1 MDAIRLCPYCLRPA
15 PIPASACP
23 HCAHRFAGVNPA
35 GSLPVGTVLAGR
47 YTIGELIR
55 VDGEGILYQGAENHG
70 AFRVTV
76 KEYLP
81 LTLSAERTD
90 GLMLRPKPGSEVLFK
105 TTRMDFADLYRS
117 IQRITPAN
125 GLEAVLDVV
134 EANNTVYAVM
144 ESPGGRPLQK
154 WLEEH
159 PGPVDPAQAREML
172 RPVFDGVVAMHRV
185 GLVHRGICPENIRV
199 LENGRAR
206 LTGYATVGLRTAG
219 SGLHE
224 QLYEGY
230 SAPEQYSTTEFEG
243 RYTDEYSLAAVVYRM
258 VCGQSPVPAAQ
269 RLVSDSNPRARTLE
283 RAVPEYVSD
292 VLWMGLQ
299 LRPAERIQTV
309 PQLFR
314 ALSSQEYTTE
324 LTQTLQQAAPRPQST
339 EEEERK
345 KHILSLR
352 NLLAAI
358 LMTVC
363 GSMTTASMTAA
374 AILTLLIVWGLV
386 NQGLHTA
393 KPAESTPASEPAS
406 SLVTEPVNLAPDF
419 VGMDYDSQVRNNHSY
434 AGDYLFYVTME
445 YSDTVEKGK
454 IIRQTPEAGEVIEKG
469 STIDLV
475 VSRGPQMVEMP
486 NVAGFTRDGAEQ
498 QLAQVGLNASF
509 YPIYNDGSYVSGCVA
524 YCSEEPGAM
533 VEVGSTII
541 VYMAAEVEA
550 EVPATPP
557 ETTTPSAGATPSAG
571 QTEPPADS
579 TDYDTD

>member
-1 MDAIRLCPYCLRPA
+1 M
-15 PIPASACP
+15 
-23 HCAHRFAGVNPA
+23 
-35 GSLPVGTVLAGR
+35 
-47 YTIGELIR
+47 
-55 VDGEGILYQGAENHG
+55 
-70 AFRVTV
+70 
-76 KEYLP
+76 
-81 LTLSAERTD
+81 D
-90 GLMLRPKPGSEVLFK
+90 GL
-105 TTRMDFADLYRS
+105 A
-117 IQRITPAN
+117 
-125 GLEAVLDVV
+125 
-134 EANNTVYAVM
+134 
-144 ESPGGRPLQK
+144 
-154 WLEEH
+154 
-159 PGPVDPAQAREML
+159 AR
-172 RPVFDGVVAMHRV
+172 A
-185 GLVHRGICPENIRV
+185 C
-199 LENGRAR
+199 
-206 LTGYATVGLRTAG
+206 
-219 SGLHE
+219 
-224 QLYEGY
+224 
-230 SAPEQYSTTEFEG
+230 
-243 RYTDEYSLAAVVYRM
+243 
-258 VCGQSPVPAAQ
+258 
-269 RLVSDSNPRARTLE
+269 
-283 RAVPEYVSD
+283 
-292 VLWMGLQ
+292 
-299 LRPAERIQTV
+299 ERIQTV

-358 LMTVC
+358 LILL
-363 GSMTTASMTAA
+363 

-419 VGMDYDSQVRNNHSY
+419 VGMDYDSQVRNNNSY

-454 IIRQTPEAGEVIEKG
+454 IIRQTPR
-469 STIDLV
+469 
-475 VSRGPQMVEMP
+475 SRRGHRKRAAPSIWWSAAAHRWWRCPTWQALP
-486 NVAGFTRDGAEQ
+486 DGAEQ

-557 ETTTPSAGATPSAG
+557 ETTTPSAGTTPSAA
-571 QTEPPADS
+571 QTEPPTGGAG
-579 TDYDTD
+579 TEYDTD

>member
-1 MDAIRLCPYCLRPA
+1 M
-15 PIPASACP
+15 
-23 HCAHRFAGVNPA
+23 
-35 GSLPVGTVLAGR
+35 
-47 YTIGELIR
+47 
-55 VDGEGILYQGAENHG
+55 
-70 AFRVTV
+70 
-76 KEYLP
+76 
-81 LTLSAERTD
+81 
-90 GLMLRPKPGSEVLFK
+90 
-105 TTRMDFADLYRS
+105 
-117 IQRITPAN
+117 
-125 GLEAVLDVV
+125 
-134 EANNTVYAVM
+134 
-144 ESPGGRPLQK
+144 
-154 WLEEH
+154 
-159 PGPVDPAQAREML
+159 
-172 RPVFDGVVAMHRV
+172 
-185 GLVHRGICPENIRV
+185 
-199 LENGRAR
+199 
-206 LTGYATVGLRTAG
+206 
-219 SGLHE
+219 
-224 QLYEGY
+224 
-230 SAPEQYSTTEFEG
+230 
-243 RYTDEYSLAAVVYRM
+243 
-258 VCGQSPVPAAQ
+258 
-269 RLVSDSNPRARTLE
+269 
-283 RAVPEYVSD
+283 
-292 VLWMGLQ
+292 
-299 LRPAERIQTV
+299 

-358 LMTVC
+358 LILL
-363 GSMTTASMTAA
+363 

-419 VGMDYDSQVRNNHSY
+419 VGMDYDSQVRNNNSY

-557 ETTTPSAGATPSAG
+557 ETTTPSAGTTPSAA
-571 QTEPPADS
+571 QTELPTGEAG
-579 TDYDTD
+579 TEYDTD

>member
-1 MDAIRLCPYCLRPA
+1 MEQKRLCPFCMGELPPA
-15 PIPASACP
+15 ATVCP
-23 HCAHRFAGVNPA
+23 HCGKILEGCNPA
-35 GSLPVGTVLAGR
+35 GCLPVGTVLAGR
-47 YTIGELIR
+47 YTVGEMRSL
-55 VDGEGILYQGAENHG
+55 DGEGVLYSGVENLG
-70 AFRVTV
+70 AFRVTI

-81 LTLSAERTD
+81 VTLSAERGAD
-90 GLMLRPKPGSEVLFK
+90 CVLRPKQGSEVLFK
-105 TTRMDFADLYRS
+105 TTRMDFADLYRA
-117 IQRITPAN
+117 IQRITPAS

-134 EANNTVYAVM
+134 EANNTVYAVL
-144 ESPGGRPLQK
+144 ENLGGTPLEQ
-154 WLEEH
+154 WLENR
-159 PGPVDPAQAREML
+159 PAPVQAEDACAML
-172 RPVFDGVVAMHRV
+172 RPVFEGVAAMHKA

-199 LENGRAR
+199 MSDGRCR
-206 LTGYATVGLRTAG
+206 LAGYATVGLRTAG

-230 SAPEQYSTTEFEG
+230 SAPEQYTTAEFEG
-243 RYTDEYSLAAVVYRM
+243 RYTDEYSLAAVFYRM
-258 VCGQSPVPAAQ
+258 VCGQAPMPAAQ
-269 RLVSDSNPRARTLE
+269 RVVSDSNPRARTVE
-283 RAVPEYVSD
+283 PAVPAYVSD
-292 VLWMGLQ
+292 VLQLGLR
-299 LRPAERIQTV
+299 LKVMERIQTV

-358 LMTVC
+358 LILL
-363 GSMTTASMTAA
+363 

-419 VGMDYDSQVRNNHSY
+419 VGMDYDSQVRNNNSY

-454 IIRQTPEAGEVIEKG
+454 IIRQTPEAGEVIEEG

-557 ETTTPSAGATPSAG
+557 PSAGTTPSAA
-571 QTEPPADS
+571 QTEPPTGGAG
-579 TDYDTD
+579 TEYDTD

>member
-199 LENGRAR
+199 LDNGRAR
-206 LTGYATVGLRTAG
+206 LAGYATVGLRTAG

-352 NLLAAI
+352 NLL
-358 LMTVC
+358 
-363 GSMTTASMTAA
+363 A